1 MSYRVKVW
9 DLPTRLF
16 HWSLVAL
23 FGLMWWSAE
32 NGQLLWHT
40 RAGVALLVLVLFR
53 LLWGVLGSQTAR
65 FGSFVRGPAAIRR
78 YLRGE
83 HDGIGHNPLGAL
95 MVIALLAALLVQ
107 LGLGLFAVDV
117 DSYTFDGPLAKLL
130 DSELAEQISEWH
142 EAWFDVLLVLVGVH
156 LLAIIG
162 YRVLR
167 RENLVKPMLIGHKE
181 VAKPMSQPVFASPWL
196 AMLLLIAVAGAV
208 LGGLA
213 LV

>member
-1 MSYRVKVW
+1 MNYRVKVW

-16 HWSLVAL
+16 HWLLVAL

-32 NGQLLWHT
+32 SGLLLWHT

-65 FGSFVRGPAAIRR
+65 FSQFVRGPAAILR

-83 HDGIGHNPLGAL
+83 HDGVGHNPLGAL
-95 MVIALLAALLVQ
+95 MVLALLAALLVQ
-107 LGLGLFAVDV
+107 LGLGLFAVDQ

-130 DSELAEQISEWH
+130 DSELAEQVSEWH
-142 EAWFDVLLVLVGVH
+142 AAWFNVLLGLVCVH

-167 RENLVKPMLIGHKE
+167 RENLVKPMLTGHKE
-181 VAKPMSQPVFASPWL
+181 VAQPVAQPAFASPWL
-196 AMLLLIAVAGAV
+196 ALLLLAVVAAVV